1 LGIRYR
7 EGKTGTTRTT
17 TTPRI
22 TKLKRALV
30 FVALGVLGVLVV
42 PAVADAKVLDV
53 GRQGGFRT
61 IQAALDA
68 VQPGDTVRIRPGT
81 YTENLVLRR
90 SVTIQGIGEPILH
103 GTGHGSVVSI
113 LADAC
118 KVRGLVIEHSGG
130 DLQAEDSG
138 ILVRSG
144 SVVLEDNRL
153 NDVLYG
159 IYLLRARKAIIRN
172 NVIAGRP
179 ELPLGERGAGLHF
192 WDSPEN
198 VIEDNTISDS
208 RDGLYI
214 QSSPG
219 NLIRRNRVFRVRY
232 GVHYMFSDKNSFEGN
247 IFTDSVAGA
256 AIMYSSDIQF
266 FNNSFLHNRGFSS
279 FGILFQDCERCLAER
294 NFIVDNATGI
304 FMEALRGSTFRNN
317 VIAENDVALQM
328 FSSAD
333 KNLFTGNNFV
343 ENLSPLQ
350 LIGRTTTTRFA
361 EEGKGNYWSNYSGY
375 DLDANSIGDIPHKI
389 QNVFEYMEGNYPRL
403 RLYLESPAAQAIGTA
418 EKLIPVIRGS
428 SLTDGSPLMK
438 AVPIR
443 LPSTPAPHFRV
454 SQALLALV
462 SLAMMAIALQT
473 IRWGQRR

>member
-1 LGIRYR
+1 MQIL
-7 EGKTGTTRTT
+7 
-17 TTPRI
+17 PA
-22 TKLKRALV
+22 RAY
-30 FVALGVLGVLVV
+30 AGVIE
-42 PAVADAKVLDV
+42 V
-53 GRQGGFRT
+53 GRPDGFRS

-68 VQPGDTVRIRPGT
+68 AQPGATVRVLPGT
-81 YTENLVLRR
+81 YVENLVLKKT
-90 SVTIQGIGEPILH
+90 VTLEGVPGSIVR
-103 GTGHGSVVSI
+103 GTGSGSIVSI
-113 LADAC
+113 TADGC
-118 KVRGLVIEHSGG
+118 TVRGLVFEHSGG

-144 SVVLEDNRL
+144 SAVLENNRL

-172 NVIAGRP
+172 NVIGGRP
-179 ELPLGERGAGLHF
+179 ALQLGERGAGLHF
-192 WDSPEN
+192 WDSPDNVVEN
-198 VIEDNTISDS
+198 NTIFDT

-219 NLIRRNRVFRVRY
+219 NRIRGNRVFRVRY
-232 GVHYMFSDKNSFEGN
+232 GVHYMFSDRNSFEN
-247 IFTDSVAGA
+247 NVFSESVAGA

-266 FNNSFLHNRGFSS
+266 HNNAFLHNRGFSS
-279 FGILFQDCERCLAER
+279 FGILFQDCERCFAER

-304 FMEALRGSTFRNN
+304 FMEALRASTFRNN

-333 KNLFTGNNFV
+333 GNLFTGNNFV

-350 LIGRTTTTRFA
+350 LIGRTTTTRF
-361 EEGKGNYWSNYSGY
+361 EEAGKGNYWSNYSGY
-375 DLDANSIGDIPHKI
+375 DLDDNSVGDIPHKI

-418 EKLIPVIRGS
+418 ERLVPLIRGS

-443 LPSTPAPHFRV
+443 LPSKPPDDWRP

-462 SLAMMAIALQT
+462 SLAMMGVALQT
-473 IRWGQRR
+473 IRWGHRR